1 MKLKSLFNLII
12 TIVAISLLVV
22 ILVKTNNT
30 HIMIKEEIAKLQ
42 LSKEKPSIVLKNL
55 KENDFITSPLVI
67 KGEARGTW
75 FNEGSFP
82 VILTDGDGLIIA
94 ETQTTV
100 NSNWKTDDY
109 VEFEAYLEFTTPEV
123 YKTNGHLIFQNAN
136 QADSL
141 EESAYEI
148 TVHFK

>member
-30 HIMIKEEIAKLQ
+30 HIMIKDEIAKLQ

-67 KGEARGTW
+67 KGEAKGT
-75 FNEGSFP
+75 
-82 VILTDGDGLIIA
+82 
-94 ETQTTV
+94 
-100 NSNWKTDDY
+100 
-109 VEFEAYLEFTTPEV
+109 
-123 YKTNGHLIFQNAN
+123 
-136 QADSL
+136 
-141 EESAYEI
+141 
-148 TVHFK
+148 